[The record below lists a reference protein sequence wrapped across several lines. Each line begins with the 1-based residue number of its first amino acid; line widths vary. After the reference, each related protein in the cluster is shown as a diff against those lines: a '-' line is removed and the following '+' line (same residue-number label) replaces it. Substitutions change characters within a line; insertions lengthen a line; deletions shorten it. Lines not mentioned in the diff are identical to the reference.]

1 MKNKRLL
8 HPKEAA
14 EELGVSIRTLIRWDE
29 AGKLR
34 TVRTVGNQRRIPIEE
49 ISRLRRL
56 DKGLAGAER
65 CVLYAR
71 VSSVRQEQDGN
82 LSRQTERLKE
92 AASERGYQVVQVIT
106 EQASSLN
113 ERRKGMKRLLALVGQ
128 RAVEVVLIE
137 YPDRLVRFGFGY
149 LEEAFRWQGV
159 RLEVLDPPK
168 QLEPTEE
175 LVQDLLTLVTV
186 FAGRLYGHRAQGVRK
201 RVETVLKECEQ
212 EEETNGAGQP
222 HHQVAP

>member
-14 EELGVSIRTLIRWDE
+14 YELGVSTKTIHRWDQ

-34 TVRTVGNQRRIPIEE
+34 TVRTVGNQRRIPVEE
-49 ISRLRRL
+49 ILRLRRQEER
-56 DKGLAGAER
+56 AAER

-71 VSSVRQEQDGN
+71 VSSVRQEQEGN
-82 LSRQTERLKE
+82 LSWQTERLKE
-92 AASERGYQVVQVIT
+92 AASERDYQVVQVIT

-113 ERRKGMKRLLALVGQ
+113 ERRNGMKRLLALVGQ

-175 LVQDLLTLVTV
+175 LVQDLLTIVTV
-186 FAGRLYGHRAQGVRK
+186 VAGRLYGHRAQGVRK

-212 EEETNGAGQP
+212 EEATNGAGQP